1 MRTDGR
7 LEDDM
12 PAVVTRELGKTYSG
26 NVPALT
32 DLNLSIEEGEVF
44 GLLGPNGAGKTT
56 TVRLLNGTLEPT
68 VGTAHI
74 FGLPAVDVE
83 TKHKT
88 ATLAEAARMYEHLSA
103 VKNLEFFAAMYGMS
117 GSSVN
122 SRIHELL
129 ERMGL
134 KDREN
139 DRIGTY
145 STGMKKRVQLAR
157 VLLHDPSLIF
167 LDEPTAGLD
176 PDAARQVTGLIRT
189 LSKDDGTTVILCTH
203 NLAMAESVC
212 DTFGFLSDGMLVAL
226 GRKETLIAGTA
237 DRIAVDVVTRDGTE
251 SIDIESEDEING
263 HLLRII
269 KSGQS
274 IREVRLHSPNLESLY
289 FEYVGRS
296 KHELG

>member
-1 MRTDGR
+1 
-7 LEDDM
+7 M

-74 FGLPAVDVE
+74 FDLPAVDVE

-139 DRIGTY
+139 DKIGTY

-203 NLAMAESVC
+203 NLSMAESVC

-226 GRKETLIAGTA
+226 GSKETLIAGTA
-237 DRIAVDVVTRDGTE
+237 DRIAVDVVTRDRTE
-251 SIDIESEDEING
+251 SIDIECEDEING

-274 IREVRLHSPNLESLY
+274 IREVRLHSPDLESLY